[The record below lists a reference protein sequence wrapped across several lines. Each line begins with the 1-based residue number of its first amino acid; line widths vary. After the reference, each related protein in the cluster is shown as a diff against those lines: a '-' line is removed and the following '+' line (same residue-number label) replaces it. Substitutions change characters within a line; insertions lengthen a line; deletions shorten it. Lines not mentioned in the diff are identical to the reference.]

1 MDHQLPVA
9 SDDGDLSWSDSYSME
24 SDDGRSVM
32 MPNSPSW
39 MEHFTAEPVSMSVG
53 TTMNISHTGQLSP
66 ISNGMDFPGGHSHGT
81 IGPAD
86 ASGHSSTP
94 TMIHSASASSTD
106 SWGMEY
112 MGSDDMAGVNNS
124 GSEADIHWEQEADD
138 IMTIPKLEPLD
149 DDELRLDELTEAP
162 SNLLADVGT
171 EPGKTKVKRP
181 RGRPRKHPL
190 TPIVTTNKIT
200 KGRSKTGC
208 LTCRKRKKKCDEAKP
223 RCMNCEKNS
232 VFCEGYPEKQIWKS
246 GKERAEE
253 DRLNADCLPSIT
265 MQPLFHG
272 LETVED
278 RIFWKHY
285 NEHLSSVLTVE
296 GEHKNAFKDMIVP
309 IAVKHHGLMHSI
321 LSLSSKH
328 IDYDTPY
335 GLNLLRNNPSTN
347 LEALQQRSDFHHTK
361 AYEKLRED
369 IARQVDRSSPDY
381 KDILSGRYGQMLCFI
396 LESMVEGN
404 PRGEHRFHLQAYHRL
419 IQHSPPEDPAF
430 LAFITEFFQ
439 YHIFA
444 DELIRFPDGN
454 TERLA
459 SENWT
464 APVDIHPPRLI
475 GVADGLFSHLSHITT
490 IRHIIRSNMDNRID
504 PVDYTSL
511 YQAAEIDAAIQ
522 DWVPHF
528 PPGDSRD
535 RVGLLYKQMMWVY
548 LFRTIYPPSQT
559 PLASIS
565 SSATS
570 LPMHSIV
577 NTPPRSVSASCASSP
592 QLLATPSS
600 MRTTANNGPEL
611 SENALP
617 RRGSTANMSFAHNQR
632 HGQADVRADSP
643 KPIRQPMNHDP
654 RITVA
659 VEESLTILE
668 SFKPSDPSQTLL
680 LVPCLII
687 GSACFTPTQQE
698 RIGACIRRVK
708 GYTGLR
714 HTDRVA
720 EVLQEVWRLMD
731 AGEWVAVWD
740 WQRVARRMNL
750 DFLL

>member
-1 MDHQLPVA
+1 
-9 SDDGDLSWSDSYSME
+9 
-24 SDDGRSVM
+24 
-32 MPNSPSW
+32 
-39 MEHFTAEPVSMSVG
+39 MSA
-53 TTMNISHTGQLSP
+53 SHTGQLSP
-66 ISNGMDFPGGHSHGT
+66 ISNGMDFPGGHADNSTYGSGSS
-81 IGPAD
+81 GP
-86 ASGHSSTP
+86 STTP
-94 TMIHSASASSTD
+94 TMIHSASSTD
-106 SWGMEY
+106 SWSMEY
-112 MGSDDMAGVNNS
+112 VGSDDMTGINNS
-124 GSEADIHWEQEADD
+124 GSDTDIHWEQASDD
-138 IMTIPKLEPLD
+138 IMTIPKLEPLE
-149 DDELRLDELTEAP
+149 DDELRLDELKEAP
-162 SNLLADVGT
+162 SSLVTADGT
-171 EPGKTKVKRP
+171 EAVPVKIKRP

-190 TPIVTTNKIT
+190 NPIVITNKIT

-232 VFCEGYPEKQIWKS
+232 VFCEGYPEKQIWRS

-253 DRLNADCLPSIT
+253 GRLKSDALPSIT
-265 MQPLFHG
+265 MQPIFHG
-272 LETVED
+272 LETAED

-335 GLNLLRNNPSTN
+335 AVNLLRNNPSTN
-347 LEALQQRSDFHHTK
+347 LESLQQRSDFHHTK

-404 PRGEHRFHLQAYHRL
+404 PRGEHRFHLQAYHKL

-444 DELIRFPDGN
+444 DELIRLPEGS
-454 TERLA
+454 TERVA
-459 SENWT
+459 SGTW
-464 APVDIHPPRLI
+464 AASIPIYPPRLL
-475 GVADGLFSHLSHITT
+475 GVADGLFNHLSHITT
-490 IRHIIRSNMDNRID
+490 IRHIIRSNMDNHID

-522 DWVPHF
+522 EWVPHF

-548 LFRTIYPPSQT
+548 LFRTIYPPSQS
-559 PLASIS
+559 PS
-565 SSATS
+565 SSLSSSSTS
-570 LPMHSIV
+570 LPMQSTIV
-577 NTPPRSVSASCASSP
+577 NTPPRSVPASCASSP
-592 QLLATPSS
+592 KLLATPSS
-600 MRTTANNGPEL
+600 IASASNIGPD
-611 SENALP
+611 P
-617 RRGSTANMSFAHNQR
+617 RDNPESQNTSTANVPT
-632 HGQADVRADSP
+632 DVRADSP

-654 RITVA
+654 RITLA

-680 LVPCLII
+680 LIPCLVI
-687 GSACFTPTQQE
+687 GSACFTPTQQD
-698 RIGACIRRVK
+698 RVRTCIRTVK

-714 HTDRVA
+714 HTDRVT

-740 WQRVARRMNL
+740 WQGVARRMNL